1 MSNEDRRNR
10 SDRLKRRFERDDAE
24 TADKEASEGQAS
36 EPSKMSKTE
45 QTANTEERAVTAQT
59 AEREQLEKNSE
70 SEPVKDRPSVLMYLP
85 EDIHEELDIRF
96 DELNAK
102 HKRAHGEK
110 LEKNRHY
117 YPAVVKAGLEGSD
130 IEDILDV

>member
-24 TADKEASEGQAS
+24 TAEASEEGTAN
-36 EPSKMSKTE
+36 ESKTSKTG
-45 QTANTEERAVTAQT
+45 QIANTEKRAETAQT
-59 AEREQLEKNSE
+59 EETEQPEKSKSE
-70 SEPVKDRPSVLMYLP
+70 SVKNRPSVLMYLP
-85 EDIHEELDIRF
+85 KDVHEELDIRF

-130 IEDILDV
+130 VEDILDI

>member
-1 MSNEDRRNR
+1 MSDEDRRNR

-24 TADKEASEGQAS
+24 TADTETSGEETPGK
-36 EPSKMSKTE
+36 SKISKTG
-45 QTANTEERAVTAQT
+45 QIANTEKRS
-59 AEREQLEKNSE
+59 EKSKSE
-70 SEPVKDRPSVLMYLP
+70 SVKDRPSVLMYLP
-85 EDIHEELDIRF
+85 EGVHEELDIRF

-130 IEDILDV
+130 VEDILDV

>member
-1 MSNEDRRNR
+1 M
-10 SDRLKRRFERDDAE
+10 
-24 TADKEASEGQAS
+24 
-36 EPSKMSKTE
+36 
-45 QTANTEERAVTAQT
+45 ANIEESAVTAQT
-59 AEREQLEKNSE
+59 NETGEPKEETKSE
-70 SEPVKDRPSVLMYLP
+70 SVKDRPSVLMYLP
-85 EDIHEELDIRF
+85 EEVHEELDIRF

-130 IEDILDV
+130 LEDVLDI